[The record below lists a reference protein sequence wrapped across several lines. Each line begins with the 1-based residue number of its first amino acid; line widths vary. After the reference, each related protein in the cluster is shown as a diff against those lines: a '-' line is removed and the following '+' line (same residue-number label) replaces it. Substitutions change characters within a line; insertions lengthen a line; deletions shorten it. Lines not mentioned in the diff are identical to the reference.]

1 MRIVAESRGLV
12 ARFRRAVLRSATAP
26 ARVLTHRHG
35 DHRFQGGKISDE
47 CTLSQLGAGVVPAVL
62 ALASF
67 GSAVAQTEPVAGS
80 ENVATADPIVAPPPS
95 TPCAVLVL
103 GQT

>member
-1 MRIVAESRGLV
+1 MNALC
-12 ARFRRAVLRSATAP
+12 RSLAP
-26 ARVLTHRHG
+26 AS
-35 DHRFQGGKISDE
+35 F
-47 CTLSQLGAGVVPAVL
+47 AAVL

-67 GSAVAQTEPVAGS
+67 GSAVAQTNPVVGS